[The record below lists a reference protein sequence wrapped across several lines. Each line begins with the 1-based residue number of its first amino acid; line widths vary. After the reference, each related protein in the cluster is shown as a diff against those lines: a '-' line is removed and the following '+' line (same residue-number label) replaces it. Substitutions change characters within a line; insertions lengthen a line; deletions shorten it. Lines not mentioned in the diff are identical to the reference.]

1 MPVKKSNLCL
11 QNLVTSANDKYL
23 SLLREISEM
32 IGYVMGTSTFSTANH
47 LLVLREER
55 CEGLKIQ
62 DDANNA
68 KLKGLINDHKS
79 PGGRLVLRAKNTGSW
94 LTAQGST
101 VTGIVLAA
109 TEFRYFLCV

>member
-1 MPVKKSNLCL
+1 MVGAATGARK
-11 QNLVTSANDKYL
+11 
-23 SLLREISEM
+23 
-32 IGYVMGTSTFSTANH
+32 FSTSDH
-47 LLVLREER
+47 LLTIREER
-55 CEGLKIQ
+55 RDRQKIQ

-68 KLKGLINDHKS
+68 KLKGLIYDHKS

-109 TEFRYFLCV
+109 TEFRYFLCA